1 MNKTISLLILASA
14 ALHVLVLGLIDFN
27 SPTNIVVAGSL
38 MRISIQAPNSKVT
51 HTDSGH
57 INNRITEILP
67 TPKQTKST
75 KPKIVPVKKTRV
87 TTKKELVTKPV
98 ETLKTVNK
106 TTQTPAKSSK
116 RTVAAKLV
124 TPAPAANS
132 LPESTTSLLHSDLE
146 RAFALHFYY
155 PRIAIKRGWQGE
167 VKISLRIESDGH
179 LTRVRL
185 LNSSGH
191 RLLDKA
197 AMESIGKVQLLSSAI
212 ALLDGQTMDLVLPV
226 EYRLL

>member
-1 MNKTISLLILASA
+1 MNKTISLLVLASA

-38 MRISIQAPNSKVT
+38 MRISIQAPGSKVNRI
-51 HTDSGH
+51 DS
-57 INNRITEILP
+57 NPITEIVP
-67 TPKQTKST
+67 TSKQTKST

-87 TTKKELVTKPV
+87 TTKKELIAKPV
-98 ETLKTVNK
+98 KTLKTVSKAAK
-106 TTQTPAKSSK
+106 TPEKSSK
-116 RTVAAKLV
+116 RTVVAKLS
-124 TPAPAANS
+124 TAAPATNS
-132 LPESTTSLLHSDLE
+132 LPESTTSLLYSDLE

-185 LNSSGH
+185 LNGSGH
-191 RLLDKA
+191 SLLDKA
-197 AMESIGKVQLLSSAI
+197 AMASIGKVQLLSSAI